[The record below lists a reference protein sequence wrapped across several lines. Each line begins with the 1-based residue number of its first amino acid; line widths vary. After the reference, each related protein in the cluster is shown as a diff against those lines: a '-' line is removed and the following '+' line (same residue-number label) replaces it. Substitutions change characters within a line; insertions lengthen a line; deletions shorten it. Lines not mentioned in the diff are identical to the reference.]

1 MRLLIA
7 MSVLLIPC
15 AAQAGSPVAGRYRCW
30 SYNVSGGGGSCRMAP
45 PLVLHQD
52 GTYEMSSERGTY
64 AVEGDRVALSKSTI
78 RGAGR
83 LQNGNQI
90 VFEYDYRGRRHTVTY
105 LCQECAS
112 PSEPSSPKPDKP
124 EPRH

>member
-1 MRLLIA
+1 MMMRLLFA
-7 MSVLLIPC
+7 MSVLLIPFV
-15 AAQAGSPVAGRYRCW
+15 ADADYSVAGRYRCW

-64 AVEGDRVALSKSTI
+64 TVEGDRIALSKSAI
-78 RGAGR
+78 RGPGR

-90 VFEYDYRGRRHTVTY
+90 VFDYNHRGRRHTVTY
-105 LCQECAS
+105 LCQECAPS
-112 PSEPSSPKPDKP
+112 PEPSSPKSD
-124 EPRH
+124 R